1 MSGIQFV
8 PDTEYTRY
16 ELQKLTRERFI
27 EYMLAEILFDLNVC
41 ALEGWDQMEFIDRI
55 KHELET
61 LGGNSDEL
69 QEGNS

>member
-1 MSGIQFV
+1 MGGIQFV

-16 ELQKLTRERFI
+16 ELQKLARERFI
-27 EYMLAEILFDLNVC
+27 EYMLSEILFDLQVC
-41 ALEGWDQMEFIDRI
+41 AIEGWDKMEFINRL

-69 QEGNS
+69 QEEDS